1 VARHRR
7 VGVDSSAVPLESCG
21 LHGRNAD
28 GSFRHSIID
37 GYPMSHPPSRPSS
50 SENGRAERIRAIRKS
65 TSYRQSHVD
74 AEFMGREELR
84 PVRLQLE
91 LLKPELIMH
100 EQGVESTV
108 VVFGGT
114 RVIER
119 EQAESRQQ
127 VARAALAQKPQDQ
140 GLLRAVAIAENVVK
154 KAHYYDEARAF
165 ARIVSSQCQI
175 DQRCDY
181 VVCTGG
187 GPGIMEAAN
196 RGAFDIGAKS
206 IGLNITLPFEQE
218 PNSYIT
224 PELCFEFKYFAI
236 RKMHFLMRAKAMVA
250 FPGGFGT
257 MDELF
262 EALTLIQT
270 RRMQPIPV
278 VLCGRD
284 YWNRLIN
291 WELFVEEGTI
301 SPDDLSLISYAETAQ
316 ECWRVIEEFYR
327 EKPAERLP
335 RGQ

>member
-1 VARHRR
+1 
-7 VGVDSSAVPLESCG
+7 
-21 LHGRNAD
+21 
-28 GSFRHSIID
+28 
-37 GYPMSHPPSRPSS
+37 MSQT
-50 SENGRAERIRAIRKS
+50 NGTSGDHAERIRAIRTS
-65 TSYRQSHVD
+65 TSYRQAHLD
-74 AEFMGREELR
+74 NDFMGRAELR

-91 LLKPELIMH
+91 LLKPDLIMQ
-100 EQGVESTV
+100 EQGVASTV

-114 RVIER
+114 RVIEKPLAERKLAAAR
-119 EQAESRQQ
+119 E
-127 VARAALAQKPQDQ
+127 ALAKDPADPRRV
-140 GLLRAVAIAENVVK
+140 RAVRIAENVLK
-154 KAHYYDEARAF
+154 KAHYYDEARQF
-165 ARIVSSQCQI
+165 ARTVSGSCQI
-175 DQRCDY
+175 DHTCDY

-218 PNSYIT
+218 PNGFIT

-278 VLCGRD
+278 VLFGKD
-284 YWNRLIN
+284 YWSRLVN
-291 WELFVEEGTI
+291 WDLFVEEGTI
-301 SPDDLSLISYAETAQ
+301 SPDDLDLISYAETAE
-316 ECWRVIEEFYR
+316 ECWGIIQDFYR
-327 EKPAERLP
+327 DKPAERLP

>member
-1 VARHRR
+1 MTHSPAANGHDPR
-7 VGVDSSAVPLESCG
+7 E
-21 LHGRNAD
+21 D
-28 GSFRHSIID
+28 GH
-37 GYPMSHPPSRPSS
+37 H
-50 SENGRAERIRAIRKS
+50 ERIQAIRRS
-65 TSYRQSHVD
+65 GSYRQSHVD
-74 AEFMGREELR
+74 PDFMGRAELR

-91 LLKPELIMH
+91 LLKPELIMQ
-100 EQGVESTV
+100 EQGVRSTV

-114 RVIER
+114 RVVE
-119 EQAESRQQ
+119 
-127 VARAALAQKPQDQ
+127 
-140 GLLRAVAIAENVVK
+140 RAVAERRLREAQDELTKRPADQKAVRKVRIAENVLR
-154 KAHYYDEARAF
+154 KAHFYDEAREF
-165 ARIVSSQCQI
+165 ARLVSGQCQI
-175 DQRCDY
+175 DHLCDY

-196 RGAFDIGAKS
+196 RGAFDVGAKS

-218 PNSYIT
+218 PNSYIS

-270 RRMQPIPV
+270 HRMQRIPV
-278 VLCGRD
+278 ILFGRD
-284 YWNRLIN
+284 YWRRIVD

-301 SPDDLSLISYAETAQ
+301 SPEDLELVAYAETAQ
-316 ECWRVIEEFYR
+316 ECWKLIQDFWR
-327 EKPAERLP
+327 EAPPQQLP

>member
-1 VARHRR
+1 MTQPN
-7 VGVDSSAVPLESCG
+7 SA
-21 LHGRNAD
+21 
-28 GSFRHSIID
+28 
-37 GYPMSHPPSRPSS
+37 PPSQ
-50 SENGRAERIRAIRKS
+50 NGEHGHTERILAIRKS

-74 AEFMGREELR
+74 PDFMGREELR

-91 LLKPELIMH
+91 LLKPDLIMA

-119 EQAESRQQ
+119 SVAERRLQE
-127 VARAALAQKPQDQ
+127 ARAEAAKKPRDAR
-140 GLLRAVAIAENVVK
+140 LRRAVTIAENVLK
-154 KAHYYDEARAF
+154 KSQYYDEAREF
-165 ARIVSSQCQI
+165 ARIVSEQHQI
-175 DQRCDY
+175 DHRCDY

-206 IGLNITLPFEQE
+206 VGLNITLPFEQE

-236 RKMHFLMRAKAMVA
+236 RKMHFLMRCKAMVA

-270 RRMQPIPV
+270 HRMQPIPV
-278 VLCGRD
+278 VLFGKD
-284 YWNRLIN
+284 YWNRLIDWN
-291 WELFVEEGTI
+291 VFVEEGTI
-301 SPDDLSLISYAETAQ
+301 SPEDLQLISYAENAQ
-316 ECWRVIEEFYR
+316 QCWRIIEDFYR
-327 EKPAERLP
+327 QKPAERLP

>member
-1 VARHRR
+1 MKHRTPP
-7 VGVDSSAVPLESCG
+7 VPSADDA
-21 LHGRNAD
+21 HAQ
-28 GSFRHSIID
+28 
-37 GYPMSHPPSRPSS
+37 
-50 SENGRAERIRAIRKS
+50 RIRAIRES
-65 TSYRQSHVD
+65 TSYRQSHLD
-74 AEFMGREELR
+74 ADFMGRAELR

-100 EQGVESTV
+100 ETGVQSTV

-119 EQAESRQQ
+119 EKAERK
-127 VARAALAQKPQDQ
+127 VEDARMALAKKPADKTLQRR
-140 GLLRAVAIAENVVK
+140 LRIAENVLK
-154 KAHYYDEARAF
+154 KAHYYDEAREF
-165 ARIVSSQCQI
+165 ARIVSSQCQV
-175 DQRCDY
+175 DHTCDY

-218 PNSYIT
+218 PNSFIT

-270 RRMQPIPV
+270 RRMQPIPI
-278 VLCGRD
+278 VLFGRD
-284 YWNRLIN
+284 YWNRLID
-291 WELFVEEGTI
+291 WDVFVEEGTI
-301 SPDDLSLISYAETAQ
+301 SPEDLELLSYAETAQ
-316 ECWRVIEEFYR
+316 ECWRIIEDFYR

>member
-1 VARHRR
+1 
-7 VGVDSSAVPLESCG
+7 
-21 LHGRNAD
+21 
-28 GSFRHSIID
+28 
-37 GYPMSHPPSRPSS
+37 
-50 SENGRAERIRAIRKS
+50 
-65 TSYRQSHVD
+65 
-74 AEFMGREELR
+74 MGREELR

-91 LLKPELIMH
+91 LLKPDLIMQ

-114 RVIER
+114 RVVER
-119 EQAESRQQ
+119 ELAEHRLAD
-127 VARAALAQKPQDQ
+127 ARSALAEKPDDARLQQ
-140 GLLRAVAIAENVVK
+140 RVRIAENVHK

-175 DQRCDY
+175 DHRCDY

-218 PNSYIT
+218 PNSFIT
-224 PELCFEFKYFAI
+224 PDLCFEFKYFAI

-257 MDELF
+257 MDEVF

-278 VLCGRD
+278 VLFGRD
-284 YWNRLIN
+284 YWQSIVD
-291 WELFVEEGTI
+291 WQMFVDEGTI
-301 SPDDLSLISYAETAQ
+301 APEDLGLISYAETAQ
-316 ECWRVIEEFYR
+316 ECWRVIEDFYR
-327 EKPAERLP
+327 KKPGERLP

>member
-1 VARHRR
+1 MTHCPPPHVPS
-7 VGVDSSAVPLESCG
+7 DSA
-21 LHGRNAD
+21 
-28 GSFRHSIID
+28 HSQ
-37 GYPMSHPPSRPSS
+37 
-50 SENGRAERIRAIRKS
+50 RIRAIRES
-65 TSYRQSHVD
+65 TSYRQSHLD
-74 AEFMGREELR
+74 HEFMCREELR

-91 LLKPELIMH
+91 LLKPELVMQDH
-100 EQGVESTV
+100 GVQSTV

-119 EQAESRQQ
+119 DKAAMKLDDAKR
-127 VARAALAQKPQDQ
+127 ALAANPADAAA
-140 GLLRAVAIAENVVK
+140 RRRVSIAENVLK

-165 ARIVSSQCQI
+165 ARIVSSRNQV
-175 DQRCDY
+175 DHACDY

-206 IGLNITLPFEQE
+206 VGLNITLPFEQE
-218 PNSYIT
+218 PNSFIT
-224 PELCFEFKYFAI
+224 PELCFEFKYFAV

-270 RRMQPIPV
+270 HRMQPIPI
-278 VLCGRD
+278 VLFGRD
-284 YWNRLIN
+284 YWDRLID
-291 WELFVEEGTI
+291 WDVFVDEGTI
-301 SPDDLSLISYAETAQ
+301 SPEDLDLVSYAETAQ
-316 ECWRVIEEFYR
+316 ECWQIIEDFYR
-327 EKPAERLP
+327 SKLPERLP